1 MTQERNLFTNSA
13 VILANG
19 DFPSHPIA
27 MNQLENN
34 KIRKHIY
41 QIKLNMCK

>member
-1 MTQERNLFTNSA
+1 MREERNSSTNSA

-27 MNQLENN
+27 MNHLESN
-34 KIRKHIY
+34 KIVICTDGAAD
-41 QIKLNMCK
+41 KLLD